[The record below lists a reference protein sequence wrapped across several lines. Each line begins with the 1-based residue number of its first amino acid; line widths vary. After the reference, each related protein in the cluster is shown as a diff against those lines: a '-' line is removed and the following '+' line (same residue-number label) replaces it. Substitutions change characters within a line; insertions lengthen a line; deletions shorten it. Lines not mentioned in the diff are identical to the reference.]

1 MICQVTSR
9 KWLNFSQG
17 QRKATKSTTCAMM
30 SSRTRFPSDARE
42 QLEYYYI
49 QVFKKRLLSKVW
61 WYTPLIPAFKA
72 EAGRSVS
79 LRPAWS
85 TYQFQTTRTR
95 EILLQKQPPNLLP
108 HQKTKQ
114 NNKKTPPTK
123 TNKQNPPNPCLN
135 LLSRLG
141 SLLSLPLLTHLG
153 SLNKHCLVPVIQSG
167 LWLIITATNPR
178 RS

>member
-114 NNKKTPPTK
+114 NNKKNTSHK
-123 TNKQNPPNPCLN
+123 NKQAKTPKPMFKFTK
-135 LLSRLG
+135 SVG
-141 SLLSLPLLTHLG
+141 LT
-153 SLNKHCLVPVIQSG
+153 S
-167 LWLIITATNPR
+167 
-178 RS
+178 